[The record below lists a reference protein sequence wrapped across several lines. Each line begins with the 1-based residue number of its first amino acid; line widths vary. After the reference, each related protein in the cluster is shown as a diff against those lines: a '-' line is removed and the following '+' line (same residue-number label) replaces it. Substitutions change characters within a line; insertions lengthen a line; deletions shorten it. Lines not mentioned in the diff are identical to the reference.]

1 MGEYNQKANDI
12 INEVKKVIK
21 GKDIVIKKV
30 LTSMLAQGNILI
42 EDVPG
47 VGKTTLALAF
57 SKAMALECRR
67 MQFTPDVMPSDI
79 TGFSIYNKNIQDFQY
94 KQGAIMTN
102 LFLADEVNRTSSKTQ
117 SALLEVMEEGRVT
130 VDGITRSV
138 PKPFIVIATQNP
150 IGSIG
155 THMLPES
162 QLDRFMIKLTIGY
175 PDVESEISMLK
186 GKQNNVPLDNIEE
199 VATKEDVIA
208 MQEQVEDVFV
218 HDDIFDYIARL
229 VSETRN
235 NSLIELGI
243 SPRGTVA
250 LTQIAKASAFVN
262 DRDYVIPEDIMECF
276 EDVVSHRIILSQ
288 KAKMNNYTVSDVISD
303 VRSKI
308 SQGKKVKR
316 W

>member
-1 MGEYNQKANDI
+1 MGEYNQKANNI

-21 GKDIVIKKV
+21 GKDTVIRKV

-79 TGFSIYNKNIQDFQY
+79 TGFSIYNKNIQDFEY

-130 VDGITRSV
+130 VDGVTRSV

-175 PDVESEISMLK
+175 PDIQSEINMLK

-208 MQEQVEDVFV
+208 MQQQVEDVFV

-235 NSLIELGI
+235 NSMIELGI

-250 LTQIAKASAFVN
+250 LTQMAKATAFIN

-288 KAKMNNYTVSDVISD
+288 KAKMNNYTVSDVISE
-303 VRSKI
+303 VRSEI

-316 W
+316 

>member
-94 KQGAIMTN
+94 KPGAIMTN

>member
-175 PDVESEISMLK
+175 PDINSEISMLK
-186 GKQNNVPLDNIEE
+186 GKQNNVPLDNVEE

-208 MQEQVEDVFV
+208 MQEQVDDVFV

-235 NSLIELGI
+235 NPLLELGI

-250 LTQIAKASAFVN
+250 LTQMAKASAFVN
-262 DRDYVIPEDIMECF
+262 GRDYVIPEDIMDCF

-288 KAKMNNYTVSDVISD
+288 KAKMNNYTVSDVISN

-316 W
+316 

>member
-175 PDVESEISMLK
+175 PDVESEISILK

-250 LTQIAKASAFVN
+250 LTQMAKASAFVN

-288 KAKMNNYTVSDVISD
+288 KAKMNNYTVTDVISD

>member
-155 THMLPES
+155 THILPES

-175 PDVESEISMLK
+175 PDVESEISILK

>member
-250 LTQIAKASAFVN
+250 LTQMAKASAFVN

-288 KAKMNNYTVSDVISD
+288 KAKMNNYTVTDVISD

>member
-175 PDVESEISMLK
+175 PDVESEISILK

-250 LTQIAKASAFVN
+250 LTQMAKASAFVN